1 MLVFVTNSCEIL
13 DQIFSPFSSFF
24 SSRQLEVVLVGK
36 LSQEY
41 SVNAVVPQGSHS
53 VLPPLGSGGGDDFCV
68 ISQAGVETGKL
79 QGPGWGHN
87 QGGMILGSQAGGGGC
102 FIMTNCWYFH
112 KMLRLEFYKFRLR
125 RYIILNF
132 IASIL

>member
-53 VLPPLGSGGGDDFCV
+53 VLPPPGIRGGDDFCV

-87 QGGMILGSQAGGGGC
+87 QEGDDFRQSSRGGGAA
-102 FIMTNCWYFH
+102 
-112 KMLRLEFYKFRLR
+112 L
-125 RYIILNF
+125 
-132 IASIL
+132 S

>member
-53 VLPPLGSGGGDDFCV
+53 VLPPLGS
-68 ISQAGVETGKL
+68 E
-79 QGPGWGHN
+79 
-87 QGGMILGSQAGGGGC
+87 GGMIFVLSARQGWKLVNFKGQGGDTIRGG
-102 FIMTNCWYFH
+102 
-112 KMLRLEFYKFRLR
+112 
-125 RYIILNF
+125 
-132 IASIL
+132 

>member
-53 VLPPLGSGGGDDFCV
+53 VLSPPLPGD
-68 ISQAGVETGKL
+68 
-79 QGPGWGHN
+79 
-87 QGGMILGSQAGGGGC
+87 QGGMIFVLSARQGWKLVNFKGQGGDTIRGG
-102 FIMTNCWYFH
+102 
-112 KMLRLEFYKFRLR
+112 
-125 RYIILNF
+125 
-132 IASIL
+132 